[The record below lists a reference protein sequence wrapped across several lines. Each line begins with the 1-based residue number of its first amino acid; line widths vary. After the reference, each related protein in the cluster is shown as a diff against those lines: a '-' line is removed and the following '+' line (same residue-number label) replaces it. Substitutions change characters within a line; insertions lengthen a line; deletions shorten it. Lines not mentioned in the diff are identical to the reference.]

1 MKKKLVAL
9 AVAALLPAC
18 TKTVTYE
25 VTNSSCAGFSV
36 IKASRQDTTETLRQ
50 VLIHNTTYRQICDAG
65 EKNEKQN
72 E

>member
-1 MKKKLVAL
+1 M
-9 AVAALLPAC
+9 
-18 TKTVTYE
+18 
-25 VTNSSCAGFSV
+25 TNSSCAGFSV